1 MLRPGGAFVFSSR
14 HLATAP
20 SAPWLWPT
28 FVFDSNLYRLTRR
41 NLSLLRDHLAGLCN
55 SGRDRRHEI
64 RSQAYA
70 QCVDAGHQY
79 LLLTCYVCPRWQ
91 IVQLEA
97 EGFGNVHF
105 FGKNGSLP
113 EGRDDTVDP
122 WVYYV
127 AFKNAT
133 PTSSRYL
140 ASVTGSVS

>member
-1 MLRPGGAFVFSSR
+1 M
-14 HLATAP
+14 
-20 SAPWLWPT
+20 
-28 FVFDSNLYRLTRR
+28 TRR
-41 NLSLLRDHLAGLCN
+41 NLSLLRYHLTGLCN
-55 SGRDRRHEI
+55 SRRDRRHEI

-70 QCVDAGHQY
+70 QCGDAGYQY
-79 LLLTCYVCPRWQ
+79 PPLICYVCPRWQ
-91 IVQLEA
+91 IEQLEA

-113 EGRDDTVDP
+113 ERRSDTVDP
-122 WVYYV
+122 WVYDV